1 MFQACF
7 GLKARVLPWRRPEC
21 ITGAGSLQRLPELL
35 ADAGCKE
42 PMIVAS
48 RRQCAAPEFI
58 TMAER
63 LPARSSFHGVTAET
77 GLDALTHAVEAYIG
91 RFYNTRETRSLAW
104 QVVEAIYRMNRALG
118 IPEYFSCI
126 RSEDLPQMAAIL
138 GHGLILGLQ
147 LEVGVLLHLQR
158 NIRQLAEAI
167 AGGIGD
173 AAGVALIALAAGIGA
188 VAPAIG
194 TALGE
199 GDRAGFRQIGRNAGL
214 TSYQSFRT
222 IFISTVNIVLVV

>member
-7 GLKARVLPWRRPEC
+7 GLKARVLPWCRPEC

-91 RFYNTRETRSLAW
+91 RFYNTRETRSLAR
-104 QVVEAIYRMNRALG
+104 QAVEAIYRMNRALG
-118 IPEYFSCI
+118 VPECFPCI
-126 RSEDLPQMAAIL
+126 RSEDLPQMAAW
-138 GHGLILGLQ
+138 
-147 LEVGVLLHLQR
+147 
-158 NIRQLAEAI
+158 AEAEANPVYPVPVI
-167 AGGIGD
+167 FGKEDFIR
-173 AAGVALIALAAGIGA
+173 VARR
-188 VAPAIG
+188 VM
-194 TALGE
+194 
-199 GDRAGFRQIGRNAGL
+199 
-214 TSYQSFRT
+214 S
-222 IFISTVNIVLVV
+222 